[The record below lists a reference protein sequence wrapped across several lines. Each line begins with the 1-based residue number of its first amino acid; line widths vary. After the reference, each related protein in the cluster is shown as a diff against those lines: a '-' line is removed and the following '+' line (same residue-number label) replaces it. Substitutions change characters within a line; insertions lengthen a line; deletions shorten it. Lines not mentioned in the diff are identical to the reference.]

1 MAHTD
6 AMQDILHLELA
17 NALHISTEELNLDQS
32 FLVQGGDSLSAVQ
45 FLSKCRLRGIH
56 IDIVDTVQCKTL
68 AELVERIISKHESNP
83 HNLILNDR
91 VGNSDTST
99 SSSSS
104 DDAASATGSDST
116 DTVPD
121 VRLKHLAQDPAR
133 QIESIGP
140 CSSMQ
145 NRILISQAVN
155 LAAYQCRFILR
166 IKSSVPDSLTA
177 SHIANAWPRIVA
189 RHSSLRTTFLESETR
204 QSTFDQVVWTEV
216 NPKVTILQDEAQVK
230 ADGMLNS
237 FESGSVPHHMYI
249 YAASSSEL
257 ILRLEVSH
265 AVIDGRSADVLLYD
279 LCAAYENQLPDT
291 KAMPYTDFVRMEE
304 ESFQDVERIAGYWQ
318 NYLRDAE
325 ETYLA
330 GVGNKP
336 RAGLHTLQDRVDI
349 PAEEARRFCDAYG
362 VTLVSVCQVAW
373 SIVLRLFAMKDD
385 VTFSYVNSGRQT
397 DLPGIDGA
405 IGLFISSLLLRV
417 KFKDDP
423 TVLDML
429 KTVTDD
435 VFRGMAHDKVPLMA
449 KGAKLP
455 TSHKWGNSILSFRK
469 EWKPKSTGHKELEMS
484 FLRGVSPTDVSTLPR
499 SSCCSKILTCDS
511 MITPSMSRS
520 AKAVSPLTT
529 TSGHQRPTKQTRP
542 RC

>member
-83 HNLILNDR
+83 HNLER

-121 VRLKHLAQDPAR
+121 ARLKQLAQDPAR

-155 LAAYQCRFILR
+155 PAAYQCRFILR

-189 RHSSLRTTFLESETR
+189 RHSSLRTTFIESETR

-216 NPKVTILQDEAQVK
+216 NPKVTILQDEA
-230 ADGMLNS
+230 
-237 FESGSVPHHMYI
+237 
-249 YAASSSEL
+249 
-257 ILRLEVSH
+257 
-265 AVIDGRSADVLLYD
+265 
-279 LCAAYENQLPDT
+279 
-291 KAMPYTDFVRMEE
+291 
-304 ESFQDVERIAGYWQ
+304 
-318 NYLRDAE
+318 
-325 ETYLA
+325 
-330 GVGNKP
+330 
-336 RAGLHTLQDRVDI
+336 
-349 PAEEARRFCDAYG
+349 RRFCDAYG

-373 SIVLRLFAMKDD
+373 SIVLRLFSMKDD

-455 TSHKWGNSILSFRK
+455 TSHKWGNSILLFRK
-469 EWKPKSTGHKELEMS
+469 EWKPKSTGHKGAGDEL
-484 FLRGVSPTDVSTLPR
+484 F
-499 SSCCSKILTCDS
+499 
-511 MITPSMSRS
+511 
-520 AKAVSPLTT
+520 A
-529 TSGHQRPTKQTRP
+529 
-542 RC
+542 RCQPYRL